1 METEIK
7 HDILKAYEL
16 KNSKIEFWEEDLVYI
31 EIYPN
36 TEIDLD
42 AAITQY
48 NILKENR
55 SKDKL
60 YFVLVDSG
68 KFTTITKEA
77 RDFSAKPE
85 SNDMSYALAVVI
97 YSLAQRLIINFHSR
111 FISRQKMKLKA
122 FQNKEDALNWL
133 MDLKKAKVN

>member
-1 METEIK
+1 MESNLNHT
-7 HDILKAYEL
+7 ILKSYEL
-16 KNSKIEFWEEDLVYI
+16 KSSKIEFWEEDLVYI
-31 EIYPN
+31 DIYPS
-36 TEIDLD
+36 TEIDID
-42 AAITQY
+42 EAKSQY
-48 NILKENR
+48 KILKENR
-55 SKDKL
+55 KNDQL

-85 SNDMSYALAVVI
+85 SNDMTYALAVVI

-122 FQNKEDALNWL
+122 FQNKEDALSWL
-133 MDLKKAKVN
+133 LELKKAPAN